1 MLLVHLGMSL
11 ASGYSGTQ
19 FIVLGLIYC
28 ERICVGSSWNA
39 YGVGTLSASGYIGTP
54 LVLERFQASGYIGTP
69 LVSERSQRQVIC
81 DIWTVTLGHL
91 GNTSGFAFPAFIDY
105 GYIGYIVSMRTKV
118 AESFQLNLDYLLT
131 T

>member
-39 YGVGTLSASGYIGTP
+39 YGVETLS
-54 LVLERFQASGYIGTP
+54 ASGYIGTP